1 MKKNIREKV
10 WKKYDCKCAYCGNDL
25 KYDKLQVDH
34 INAKFLGGKDDISN
48 YNPSCRECN
57 FYKSTFTIDGFR
69 EQIATILDRVKKP
82 FIVRLAVK
90 YGLISFKPF
99 DGLFYFEKH
108 KPKALFIN
116 DVSQQRELLTDFLK
130 DFFKGTHD
138 VSDEDIKLK
147 VQKYIDRVK
156 GCVKSNKIRSL
167 LDNIYEQK

>member
-25 KYDKLQVDH
+25 EYNKLQVDH
-34 INAKFLGGKDDISN
+34 IDAKFLGGKDDISN

-82 FIVRLAVK
+82 FIVRLAIK

-108 KPKALFIN
+108 KQAFSLNSVVVPQGTLCGCG
-116 DVSQQRELLTDFLK
+116 SELIK
-130 DFFKGTHD
+130 DAVGIEYCGNTLCKH
-138 VSDEDIKLK
+138 K
-147 VQKYIDRVK
+147 
-156 GCVKSNKIRSL
+156 
-167 LDNIYEQK
+167 